1 LTTIIFLVHV
11 SNLTVSI
18 LQGTNKL
25 LESDL
30 KYIRSHGLGFS
41 AKLVRGAYMDK
52 ERMLA
57 YKHGY
62 PSPIN
67 DTYEDTTD
75 TYYKSLDLMLA
86 ETKKS
91 RKKLRTIVASH
102 NESTVLYAVE
112 RSLFSF

>member
-75 TYYKSLDLMLA
+75 TYHKSLN
-86 ETKKS
+86 
-91 RKKLRTIVASH
+91 R
-102 NESTVLYAVE
+102 NC
-112 RSLFSF
+112 

>member
-1 LTTIIFLVHV
+1 
-11 SNLTVSI
+11 
-18 LQGTNKL
+18 
-25 LESDL
+25 
-30 KYIRSHGLGFS
+30 
-41 AKLVRGAYMDK
+41 MDK

-75 TYYKSLDLMLA
+75 TYHKSLNLMLA

>member
-1 LTTIIFLVHV
+1 
-11 SNLTVSI
+11 
-18 LQGTNKL
+18 
-25 LESDL
+25 
-30 KYIRSHGLGFS
+30 
-41 AKLVRGAYMDK
+41 MDK

-75 TYYKSLDLMLA
+75 TYHKSLDLMLA

-91 RKKLRTIVASH
+91 RKKLIH
-102 NESTVLYAVE
+102 E
-112 RSLFSF
+112 RGIL